1 MIRSMRLVSF
11 VVVVVVVA
19 LMAFPNGSA
28 QAQTFRVHC
37 GLGMTRGADVV
48 NGTQVIQ
55 TCVPVANNPPA
66 RPIVIQSGGYA
77 LSGEPVYEQKGQV
90 PRWGANPLNPWQ
102 AESIG
107 NFTQGDPVYCLDR
120 DRRSWASDQCL
131 VTGQQRPLTGWS
143 WCNGYS
149 CQKDTT
155 ELDDTEGGYWNLN
168 PLNPLGSTSV
178 APVVPQALP
187 ATGGNGL
194 PPGGCPPG
202 TTYSPGRGCF

>member
-1 MIRSMRLVSF
+1 MIRSMRLMSVA
-11 VVVVVVVA
+11 VILAVVA
-19 LMAFPNGSA
+19 FALVGQTPAS
-28 QAQTFRVHC
+28 AQTFKVHC
-37 GLGMTRGADVV
+37 GIGMARGPDVV
-48 NGTQVIQ
+48 NGTQTIQ
-55 TCVPVANNPPA
+55 TCVPVANNVPA
-66 RPIVIQSGGYA
+66 RPIVIQSGGFA
-77 LSGEPVYEQKGQV
+77 LSDEPVYQQKGQV

-107 NFTQGDPVYCLDR
+107 SFSQGDPVYCLDR
-120 DRRSWASDQCL
+120 DRRSWAADQCL

-149 CQKDTT
+149 CQKETT
-155 ELDDTEGGYWNLN
+155 EIEDTQGGYWNLN
-168 PLNPLGSTSV
+168 PLNTQSLA

>member
-1 MIRSMRLVSF
+1 MIRSVSIMLCAAILAATAYALVGQPAS
-11 VVVVVVVA
+11 
-19 LMAFPNGSA
+19 
-28 QAQTFRVHC
+28 AQTFAVRC
-37 GLGMTRGADVV
+37 GTGMTRGADVV
-48 NGTQVIQ
+48 NGSQVIQ
-55 TCVPVANNPPA
+55 TCVPVANNPPS
-66 RPIVIQSGGYA
+66 RPIVQQSGGFA
-77 LSGEPVYEQKGQV
+77 LSEGPVYRQKGQV

-107 NFTQGDPVYCLDR
+107 AFSQGDPVYCLDR

-143 WCNGYS
+143 WCNNYS
-149 CQKDTT
+149 CNKDTV
-155 ELDDTEGGYWNLN
+155 EIEDVEGGYWNLN
-168 PLNPLGSTSV
+168 PLNTQSLA